1 MKPLITY
8 QRGDSLLHR
17 LHPLTKLLW
26 LLVLTVLV
34 FAVKR
39 WWLALGVVGVA
50 LGLFAALRLPLHRA
64 RGARLFAFT
73 ALALLALQAVFL
85 DAGQT
90 LLRLGPV
97 DVTTGGLEAGVYV
110 ASRFLSV
117 VLFSYLF
124 VFTTSP
130 NDLAYGLMQ
139 VGLQYRFGFTLVTA
153 LRLVPVFEREAQMV
167 YRAQVMRGAAYDR
180 KNLTRFLLLARQFFL
195 PMLVSALGKVDA
207 LAVSMEGR
215 CFGKYPTRTYLRSVR
230 FSRQDGAALG
240 LLVVIIALPLT
251 FRLIGG

>member
-8 QRGDSLLHR
+8 QPGDSLLHR

-26 LLVLTVLV
+26 LLLLTVLV

-39 WWLALGVVGVA
+39 WWLALGVVGAA

-117 VLFSYLF
+117 VLLSYLF

-139 VGLQYRFGFTLVTA
+139 VGLPYRFGFTLVTA
-153 LRLVPVFEREAQMV
+153 LRLVPVFEREA
-167 YRAQVMRGAAYDR
+167 
-180 KNLTRFLLLARQFFL
+180 
-195 PMLVSALGKVDA
+195 
-207 LAVSMEGR
+207 
-215 CFGKYPTRTYLRSVR
+215 
-230 FSRQDGAALG
+230 
-240 LLVVIIALPLT
+240 
-251 FRLIGG
+251 